1 VKVILTG
8 ETLPSALTSETP
20 LPLLTFIPFHW
31 SPTFPRTAAPDMV
44 GPGFGPPP
52 PQPTPSFWL
61 KSTLINW
68 ARSRLAL
75 KQVIP
80 PNKIPRSR
88 DNFIALLG
96 VILEDRGFLLL
107 PVNLTEYILKFSNC
121 QATATKAKFE
131 AFVHGHFFR
140 KPATTVH
147 AIPETPTTAFFRPTS
162 PDYTICK
169 WAIILSCWYASRAG
183 LADHCD
189 PIRSDWRNLTI
200 NRGF

>member
-1 VKVILTG
+1 
-8 ETLPSALTSETP
+8 
-20 LPLLTFIPFHW
+20 
-31 SPTFPRTAAPDMV
+31 
-44 GPGFGPPP
+44 
-52 PQPTPSFWL
+52 
-61 KSTLINW
+61 LINW

-140 KPATTVH
+140 KPATTVR

-162 PDYTICK
+162 AEHTIRK
-169 WAIILSCWYASRAG
+169 WAIIPLAGMPAERALPTTAIPSVPTG
-183 LADHCD
+183 E
-189 PIRSDWRNLTI
+189 T
-200 NRGF
+200 